1 MMDSYEAPVS
11 PEPSDIDMSSLI
23 CGPATPY
30 VGPTADDAEVTLQNG
45 NNESFKA
52 TLFIIRLFGSNILR
66 P

>member
-30 VGPTADDAEVTLQNG
+30 VGPTADDAEVTLQ
-45 NNESFKA
+45 KWK
-52 TLFIIRLFGSNILR
+52 
-66 P
+66 